1 LNKMPNPGLFKD
13 LNKRTS
19 DLLTKEFPSEKSEN
33 KVEWKGETSNNVSL
47 ETSLLQ
53 KADGS
58 ILGTFTPKYKYKP
71 WGTTLS
77 AELKTSRD
85 FKAEAVVDEQILPG
99 LKTTVTGE
107 SKGEDLFSTFAVE
120 YKHELATVTASA
132 DYGQAAGSTL
142 KATTVVGSQGFS
154 VGGSAEYFFGAT
166 TDSLLKELHTVLGYS
181 TDEFDIAA
189 FGKLQNEKDANILGA
204 TYFHKVNSDLS
215 VGTEV
220 SFDTANTEAKPKL
233 VFGTQYRLEADT
245 VLKGK
250 FDTTGK
256 LGLSYQQKFS
266 KNSKLTI
273 SSTIDTNNIGA
284 KNSST
289 LGFTLSLS

>member
-1 LNKMPNPGLFKD
+1 
-13 LNKRTS
+13 
-19 DLLTKEFPSEKSEN
+19 
-33 KVEWKGETSNNVSL
+33 
-47 ETSLLQ
+47 LQ

-85 FKAEAVVDEQILPG
+85 FKAEAVVDEQLLPG
-99 LKTTVTGE
+99 LKATVTGE

-120 YKHELATVTASA
+120 YKHELATVTASV

-189 FGKLQNEKDANILGA
+189 FGYASIFFQKSLLFLPLIYFTLANCK
-204 TYFHKVNSDLS
+204 TRRMPTS
-215 VGTEV
+215 
-220 SFDTANTEAKPKL
+220 
-233 VFGTQYRLEADT
+233 LEPPIIT
-245 VLKGK
+245 R
-250 FDTTGK
+250 
-256 LGLSYQQKFS
+256 
-266 KNSKLTI
+266 
-273 SSTIDTNNIGA
+273 
-284 KNSST
+284 ST
-289 LGFTLSLS
+289 LICPLELKCHSTLPTLRPSQNSFLEPNTDWKPTQF